1 MDIISPQA
9 LGVGSG
15 IAASTLLW
23 WLLRGKVEESS
34 PDMPPSYPAAYL
46 TPVAKVS
53 KLCIYPVKS
62 CHRIEVDST
71 DVFKRGLLYD
81 RCILNLEK
89 DLYVLTHYCK
99 DLLFS

>member
-23 WLLRGKVEESS
+23 WLLRGKVEEAS
-34 PDMPPSYPAAYL
+34 PDMPPNSPAAYL

-53 KLCIYPVKS
+53 KLCVYPVKS

-71 DVFKRGLLYD
+71 DIFKRGLLYD
-81 RCILNLEK
+81 RCIFGDNNGVK
-89 DLYVLTHYCK
+89 RVF
-99 DLLFS
+99 LFTKGAG